1 MRVRLTEYD
10 GTTERGMF
18 GNPDVTFEQAVGCF
32 ARGASGRV
40 CLVLVEELHDDM
52 ILSTLDEVE
61 EWAMSVPGG
70 YLDY

>member
-10 GTTERGMF
+10 GTTERGSF
-18 GNPDVTFEQAVGCF
+18 GAPDITYEQAVGCF
-32 ARGASGRV
+32 ARGATGRV
-40 CLVLVEELHDDM
+40 CLVLIEELHDDM